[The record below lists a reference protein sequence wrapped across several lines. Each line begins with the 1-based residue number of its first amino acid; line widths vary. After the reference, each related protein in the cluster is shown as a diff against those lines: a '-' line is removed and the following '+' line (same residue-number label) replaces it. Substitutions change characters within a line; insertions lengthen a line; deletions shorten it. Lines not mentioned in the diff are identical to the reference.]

1 MSDTNQQKQS
11 ADEIIGELNKLG
23 ENLAK
28 ALRSMWDS
36 EERKSIER
44 ELRAGVEQM
53 SRHVNQA
60 VETAKVDEKLK
71 QAGTQVKQAMESAHV
86 PEMMA
91 DLRLG
96 LAEGLKR
103 LNAEVEKFANP
114 KPADEV
120 SPDGHAAEA
129 AETIIEGTAKVV
141 DQTAKPP
148 EAQ

>member
-1 MSDTNQQKQS
+1 MSDTEQKQGPE
-11 ADEIIGELNKLG
+11 DIIGELNKLG

-28 ALRSMWDS
+28 ALRTMWDS

-71 QAGTQVKQAMESAHV
+71 QAGTQVKQAMDSAHV

-91 DLRLG
+91 DLRKG

-103 LNAEVEKFANP
+103 LNVEVEKFANP

-120 SPDGHAAEA
+120 SPDGHASEA
-129 AETIIEGTAKVV
+129 AQTVVEGTAKVV
-141 DQTAKPP
+141 DQANVPP

>member
-1 MSDTNQQKQS
+1 MSDTEQKQGPE
-11 ADEIIGELNKLG
+11 DIIGELNKLG

-28 ALRSMWDS
+28 ALRTMWDS

-71 QAGTQVKQAMESAHV
+71 QAGTQVKQAMDSAHL

-91 DLRLG
+91 DLRKG

-103 LNAEVEKFANP
+103 LNVEVEKFANP

-120 SPDGHAAEA
+120 SPDGHASEA
-129 AETIIEGTAKVV
+129 AQTVVEGTAKVV
-141 DQTAKPP
+141 DQANVPP